1 MSSTLIFRANNP
13 FPTEDTAMVPAG
25 AGGSWAAGTFSFLLV
40 AWFRGSDE
48 SNHEGAGW
56 KKTVPA
62 EWKNKTIAN
71 NGIITIDWNRPVGAL
86 GEERL
91 PSHYTVYV
99 QEDTSF
105 DLTAAANI
113 CWTSAAGALTIDGT
127 ATSATLY
134 KDSGTPEAAFTAVA
148 TSITVNPILDMNPTL
163 RPQTVR
169 GYDGRLVVKSY
180 AHLNPVQA
188 IDFSLVG
195 SSMTL
200 AEYKTMMDWILYST
214 QIRVTDNDATAAI
227 LHYFGRLTDGKYLGT
242 LGKNTRDIFPLH
254 FEIETGT
261 IN

>member
-1 MSSTLIFRANNP
+1 
-13 FPTEDTAMVPAG
+13 MVPAG
-25 AGGSWAAGTFSFLLV
+25 SGGSWAAGTYSFLLV

-56 KKTVPA
+56 KKSVPS
-62 EWKNKTIAN
+62 EWENKTIVN
-71 NGIITIDWNRPVGAL
+71 NGIITIDWVRPIGAL

-99 QEDTSF
+99 QTAASF
-105 DLTAAANI
+105 DLANAANI
-113 CWTSAAGALTIDGT
+113 CWTSAGGALTIAGT
-127 ATSATLY
+127 AESATLY
-134 KDSGTPEAAFTAVA
+134 KNSGTPESAFTAAA
-148 TSITVNPILDMNPTL
+148 TSITVNPILDMIPVL

-188 IDFSLVG
+188 IDFQLVG

-214 QIRVTDNDATAAI
+214 QIRITDNDAAAAI
-227 LHYFGRLTDGKYLGT
+227 LHYFGRLTDGNYLGT
-242 LGKNTRDIFPLH
+242 HGKNARDIFRLH
-254 FEIETGT
+254 FEAETGT